1 MRRALWPLIAT
12 IALAIVLAVG
22 VFPTRTWLEQ
32 REAIQTERERI
43 AVLDREN
50 TRLAARVAELQT
62 DGEIERLAREQYNLV
77 KPGEEAYAILP
88 GPNEVQPPP
97 SSGFPTPAPSSDGWW
112 DGLKSRLGEIF

>member
-12 IALAIVLAVG
+12 IVLAVVLPLG

-50 TRLAARVAELQT
+50 RHLAARVGELQT
-62 DGEIERLAREQYNLV
+62 DAEIERLAREQYNLV
-77 KPGEEAYAILP
+77 KPGEVAYAILP
-88 GPNEVQPPP
+88 GPNDVQPPTSP
-97 SSGFPTPAPSSDGWW
+97 GFPTPPPAPDGWW